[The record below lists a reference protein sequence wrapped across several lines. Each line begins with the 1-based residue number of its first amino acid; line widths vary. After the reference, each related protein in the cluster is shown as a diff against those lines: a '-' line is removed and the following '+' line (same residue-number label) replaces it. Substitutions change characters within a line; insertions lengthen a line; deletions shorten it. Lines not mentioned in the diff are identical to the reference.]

1 MNSDKLV
8 FTIYYNDGEKNHKEV
23 FNPGDNMNILWSYL
37 SDKNVKSVSVNYVKK
52 GEKSPNFQRK
62 QTVVKKD
69 DSKLTI
75 SFSIRTDYVS
85 LVVRN
90 RAKIKT
96 TIAKRIN
103 SRFSCNVKILDIS
116 YAYFDANDTNT
127 SILVT
132 IQGINKNDI
141 SKIVVN
147 GITSLSEFISNIVM
161 QYLT

>member
-23 FNPGDNMNILWSYL
+23 FSSGDNINVLWSYL
-37 SDKNVKSVSVNYVKK
+37 NNKDVKNVSVNYIRK
-52 GEKSPNFQRK
+52 GAKSPNFQRK

-85 LVVRN
+85 LVVKN
-90 RAKIKT
+90 RTKIKT

-103 SRFSCNVKILDIS
+103 SRFSCNVKILDLS

-127 SILVT
+127 NILVT

-147 GITSLSEFISNIVM
+147 GITTLSEFISDIVM
-161 QYLT
+161 QYFI